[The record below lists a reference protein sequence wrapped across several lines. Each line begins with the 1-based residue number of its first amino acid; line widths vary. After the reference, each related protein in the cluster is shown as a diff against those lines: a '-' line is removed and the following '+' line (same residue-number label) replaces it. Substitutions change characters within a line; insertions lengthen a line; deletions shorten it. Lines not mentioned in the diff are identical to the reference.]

1 MLFLDPWRALAAR
14 IESLGSATEVL
25 LATFRVN
32 SSDPDNVIRKAIIP
46 ELESVKS
53 ELRQLRET
61 YREVLP
67 PAAAGA
73 LDRYLE
79 KWKGETPNSSG
90 NESRSLQAVVP
101 LVLFRSEFDYLLR
114 DFEGEAR
121 SLTELALEHLRRLI
135 TVDIAARKR
144 WTEAFKKR
152 ETDCERLGAVHLL
165 SHGIWAFKVADSTAA
180 TDLVFGEPIEKE
192 VGLIR
197 ATARALVL
205 TEWKL
210 VKDESDLESQ

>member
-121 SLTELALEHLRRLI
+121 SLTELALEHLRRQH
-135 TVDIAARKR
+135 DPS
-144 WTEAFKKR
+144 E
-152 ETDCERLGAVHLL
+152 
-165 SHGIWAFKVADSTAA
+165 
-180 TDLVFGEPIEKE
+180 
-192 VGLIR
+192 
-197 ATARALVL
+197 
-205 TEWKL
+205 
-210 VKDESDLESQ
+210 